1 LKKQI
6 YRSVLILGGRVI
18 AKMPIDPDFMKM
30 SKAGSH
36 NDHDVRG
43 NVDPPKSLGVHGTQ
57 VAVDHDVCN
66 GDAICVSVCP
76 VTVFDMI
83 DSVREQD
90 CIFCRA
96 CEVNCPTQA
105 IKITEP

>member
-1 LKKQI
+1 
-6 YRSVLILGGRVI
+6 
-18 AKMPIDPDFMKM
+18 MPIDPEFMKKP
-30 SKAGSH
+30 KAGTH
-36 NDHDVRG
+36 NGHDVRG
-43 NVDPPKSLGVHGTQ
+43 EVNPPEKLGVHGTQ

-76 VTVFDMI
+76 VNVFEMI
-83 DSVREQD
+83 DTPGNPISEQKSD
-90 CIFCRA
+90 PVNEPECIFCRA